1 MTDLGD
7 RKIVADSIASFD
19 IIRRFALHHDLTY
32 RRLMTSD
39 LGPPA
44 MFLDEATSDSRCV
57 NLYFI
62 SCRLEKRYFFSNF
75 YSSNVLLLFTYH
87 PRVTYIFCSLFF
99 DCIPGTGTV
108 LKLTSTL
115 VPGMDSL
122 VVLTRPP
129 HQVVVRKRSS
139 SCYMIEK
146 FNMRR
151 YFPCY

>member
-44 MFLDEATSDSRCV
+44 MFLDEATSDSR
-57 NLYFI
+57 
-62 SCRLEKRYFFSNF
+62 
-75 YSSNVLLLFTYH
+75 
-87 PRVTYIFCSLFF
+87 VTYIFCSLFF

-129 HQVVVRKRSS
+129 HQVMVRKRSS